1 MIKNCFFLF
10 VALAVGLN
18 AQKLSEQE
26 CINKALKFHPD
37 IKKFILQIDQ
47 SKYHKNEIKSANLPQ
62 ISLNGEYD
70 FSKTFTSIK
79 NGIFNTEQDNAWQM
93 GVSLNQKI
101 WDFSKT
107 TNLIEAAKKSE
118 DIAKLSLKD
127 AKAFLSY
134 LVKLQYEQ
142 MIVQK
147 KAIKVREE
155 DLKSKY
161 AFYQQSIS
169 LVKQGL
175 KTKAD
180 ESRFLWA
187 CSNAKDNLNIA
198 KANFEKAKDS
208 LSLYIGENIGKNV
221 KLDNSAL
228 KNSLPIKQS
237 LLLKKIMN
245 DSPQILSLK
254 RNIEKNNFL
263 YNAAKDSKYGS
274 ISAIASYTRQNTLNK
289 YNSSVV
295 GVGIN
300 IPLYTGNK
308 IKSLTQQALIEKEI
322 ARKELASK
330 KLALKQEFEQLM
342 IDLKRYNFTIKAKKD
357 QIKSADD
364 TKKLIEARYKEGLS
378 TYLEVLDSNSLYLNA
393 KLGLIEAYY
402 AKSSIIDKMKYLEGK
417 IK

>member
-1 MIKNCFFLF
+1 MIKNYFFLF
-10 VALAVGLN
+10 VALVVGLN
-18 AQKLSEQE
+18 AQILSEQE

-37 IKKFILQIDQ
+37 IKKFILQIEQ
-47 SKYHKNEIKSANLPQ
+47 SKYHKNEIESANLPQ

-70 FSKTFTSIK
+70 FSKTFTSVV
-79 NGIFNTEQDNAWQM
+79 NGAFKTEQDNSWQI
-93 GVSLNQKI
+93 GISLNQKI

-147 KAIKVREE
+147 EAIKAREE

-161 AFYQQSIS
+161 ALYQQSIS

-254 RNIEKNNFL
+254 KNIEKNNFL

-274 ISAIASYTRQNTLNK
+274 INAIASYSRQNMLNK
-289 YNSSVV
+289 YNSSIV
-295 GVGIN
+295 GVAIN

-308 IKSLTQQALIEKEI
+308 IKSLTQQALIEKEV

-357 QIKSADD
+357 QIKSAND

-378 TYLEVLDSNSLYLNA
+378 TYLEVLDSVSLYLNA

-402 AKSSIIDKMKYLEGK
+402 AKSTIIDKMKYLEGK

>member
-1 MIKNCFFLF
+1 MIKKYFFLF
-10 VALAVGLN
+10 IALVVGLN
-18 AQKLSEQE
+18 AQILSERE
-26 CINKALKFHPD
+26 CISKALKFHPD

-70 FSKTFTSIK
+70 FSKTFTSVK
-79 NGIFNTEQDNAWQM
+79 NGIFQTEQDNSWQV
-93 GVSLNQKI
+93 GVFLNQKI

-107 TNLIEAAKKSE
+107 TNLIKAAKKSE

-147 KAIKVREE
+147 EAIKVREE

-161 AFYQQSIS
+161 ALYHQSIS

-198 KANFEKAKDS
+198 KANFEKAKDN

-221 KLDNSAL
+221 KLDKSAL
-228 KNSLPIKQS
+228 KNSLSIKQS
-237 LLLKKIMN
+237 LLFKKIIN

-254 RNIEKNNFL
+254 KNIEKNNFL
-263 YNAAKDSKYGS
+263 YNATKDSRYGS
-274 ISAIASYTRQNTLNK
+274 INAIASYARQNTLNK
-289 YNSSVV
+289 YNSSVI
-295 GVGIN
+295 GVVIN

-342 IDLKRYNFTIKAKKD
+342 IDLKRYDFTIKAKKD
-357 QIKSADD
+357 QIKSAYD

-378 TYLEVLDSNSLYLNA
+378 TYLEVLDSVSLYLNA

>member
-1 MIKNCFFLF
+1 MIKKYFFLF
-10 VALAVGLN
+10 IALVVGLN
-18 AQKLSEQE
+18 AQILSERE
-26 CINKALKFHPD
+26 CISKALKFHPD

-70 FSKTFTSIK
+70 FSKTFTSVK
-79 NGIFNTEQDNAWQM
+79 NGIFQTEQDNSWQV
-93 GVSLNQKI
+93 GVFLNQKI

-107 TNLIEAAKKSE
+107 ANLIKAAKKSE

-147 KAIKVREE
+147 EAIKVREE

-161 AFYQQSIS
+161 ALYQQSIS

-198 KANFEKAKDS
+198 KANFEKAKDN

-221 KLDNSAL
+221 KLDKSAL
-228 KNSLPIKQS
+228 KNSYQ
-237 LLLKKIMN
+237 
-245 DSPQILSLK
+245 
-254 RNIEKNNFL
+254 
-263 YNAAKDSKYGS
+263 
-274 ISAIASYTRQNTLNK
+274 
-289 YNSSVV
+289 
-295 GVGIN
+295 
-300 IPLYTGNK
+300 
-308 IKSLTQQALIEKEI
+308 
-322 ARKELASK
+322 
-330 KLALKQEFEQLM
+330 
-342 IDLKRYNFTIKAKKD
+342 
-357 QIKSADD
+357 
-364 TKKLIEARYKEGLS
+364 
-378 TYLEVLDSNSLYLNA
+378 
-393 KLGLIEAYY
+393 
-402 AKSSIIDKMKYLEGK
+402 
-417 IK
+417 